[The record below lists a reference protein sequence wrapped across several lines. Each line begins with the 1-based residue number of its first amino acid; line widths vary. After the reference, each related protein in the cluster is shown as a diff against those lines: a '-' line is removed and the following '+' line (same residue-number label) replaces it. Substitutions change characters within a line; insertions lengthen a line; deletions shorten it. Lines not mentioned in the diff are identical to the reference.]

1 MVQIEKL
8 LQTGYRRDRLISRDF
23 PELVGPAGI
32 PTISTM
38 AFLITHV
45 DSSDA
50 LVESTFHT
58 LYDEI
63 DGGSVVSKLGLIKRP
78 LAREFSVRFHPSA
91 VRFYSLKK

>member
-1 MVQIEKL
+1 
-8 LQTGYRRDRLISRDF
+8 
-23 PELVGPAGI
+23 
-32 PTISTM
+32 M

-50 LVESTFHT
+50 LVESTLHT